1 MPKQV
6 EIEIY
11 QIAKTK
17 LNNGE
22 VDRWLRHLDAYD
34 FADNLPDID
43 ECTDPAFLVALSA
56 KRCYMSFEVG
66 LNPNITKVRQDLTE
80 YLDNVLRQRHGS
92 VFEHSVFSFAI
103 EGISRVFTAEMNR
116 HRAGWSISEGSLRF
130 IRFNEIPYWEPLSI
144 RNNNYDDNELSK
156 KKSATRVLLKEAFS
170 QQEEIYNQLVK
181 LWDLDER
188 DKNFHYKKKMTSLFR
203 RVIGMGVATGG
214 IWTGNVRALRH
225 VIAQRADPGAE
236 EEIFYVFSRI
246 AEMMIKSEP
255 MLFGDF
261 KQGEDGGWKPEY
273 YKV

>member
-80 YLDNVLRQRHGS
+80 YLDNVLRQRHVPGEWRCAAS
-92 VFEHSVFSFAI
+92 C
-103 EGISRVFTAEMNR
+103 
-116 HRAGWSISEGSLRF
+116 
-130 IRFNEIPYWEPLSI
+130 
-144 RNNNYDDNELSK
+144 
-156 KKSATRVLLKEAFS
+156 S
-170 QQEEIYNQLVK
+170 QQSALFAYLECG
-181 LWDLDER
+181 
-188 DKNFHYKKKMTSLFR
+188 HYQ
-203 RVIGMGVATGG
+203 A
-214 IWTGNVRALRH
+214 
-225 VIAQRADPGAE
+225 PC
-236 EEIFYVFSRI
+236 
-246 AEMMIKSEP
+246 
-255 MLFGDF
+255 
-261 KQGEDGGWKPEY
+261 
-273 YKV
+273 